1 MEAVVVGQVRPQP
14 RYPPRKHRRRQLT
27 ARGCWRHM
35 RPLHQDPKKTPVLAP
50 LFQLRFGLHASG
62 IICGQEHGQHP
73 VDFRGVK
80 RCTPPAR

>member
-1 MEAVVVGQVRPQP
+1 
-14 RYPPRKHRRRQLT
+14 
-27 ARGCWRHM
+27 M